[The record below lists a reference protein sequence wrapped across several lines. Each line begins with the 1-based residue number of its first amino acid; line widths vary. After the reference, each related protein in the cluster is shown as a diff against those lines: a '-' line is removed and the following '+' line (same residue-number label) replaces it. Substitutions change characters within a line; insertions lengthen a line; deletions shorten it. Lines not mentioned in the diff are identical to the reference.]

1 MPKPIVLTEEVI
13 QEMAQSFARKLRTA
27 KLSDGKLT
35 YTQQFSY
42 ETDEGVKAHIVF
54 TPEAYVKM
62 VTLIYKYDSEVAW
75 HGTVNRLAEDCF
87 LITDILVYP
96 QEVTG
101 TTVNTDQDKYQQ
113 WIMEIDGEVFDKLH
127 MQGHSHVTMQTS
139 PSVTDLTHQE
149 AILSQL
155 DEDRFYIFMIWN
167 KRMEHN
173 IKIYDMASNT
183 LYEDSDIVVTVQ
195 SDGCNLDQFLKDA
208 SAAVVK
214 KYGSSNYGYGGSNYG
229 GSSYGGSSYG
239 GSSYGGTASKAGAT
253 TPAPKNAGLKPING
267 GKGKSGKKKGA
278 QEPDLLDLPG
288 YNRAGY
294 DDDDIDYDAMIF
306 GQRT

>member
-13 QEMAQSFARKLRTA
+13 QEMAQDFAKKLRTA

-35 YTQQFSY
+35 YTQSFSY
-42 ETDEGVKAHIVF
+42 EADDGGKVYVVF
-54 TPEAYVKM
+54 KPEAYAKM
-62 VTLIYKYDSEVAW
+62 LTLLYSFDSEVAW
-75 HGTVNRLAEDCF
+75 HGTVERLADDCF
-87 LITDILVYP
+87 MISDILVYP

-127 MQGHSHVTMQTS
+127 MQGHSHVNMQTS

-155 DEDRFYIFMIWN
+155 DDQRFYIFMIWN

-183 LYEDSDIVVTVQ
+183 LYEDSDITVTVQ
-195 SDGCNLDQFLKDA
+195 GEGCDMDRFIKDA
-208 SAAVVK
+208 KSAVVK
-214 KYGSSNYGYGGSNYG
+214 KYGGYAYGGSNYGGSNYG
-229 GSSYGGSSYG
+229 GSSYGS
-239 GSSYGGTASKAGAT
+239 TTPKAAAPAAAA
-253 TPAPKNAGLKPING
+253 PAPKNAGLKNET
-267 GKGKSGKKKGA
+267 GKKKSGSKKR
-278 QEPDLLDLPG
+278 QSEPDLLCLPG

-294 DDDDIDYDAMIF
+294 DDDIDYDEMIF
-306 GQRT
+306 GQRS